1 LAPDLKPNLELN
13 LKPNPNLNLTQI
25 LNRTLGILACAL
37 PLSLTISAAHA
48 EISSALQTLAIYEKP
63 DRQQRLIEGA
73 KKEGSLLLYT
83 AMPREYVRLLNEPFE
98 KKYGIKVNVWQA
110 IGETI
115 VQKVINEDHGSK
127 PVVDVI
133 HSTSTILEALS
144 RENVLQEIR
153 SPIQKSL
160 IPTALPAHRQYA
172 SDLQYVFVQAYNTN
186 KIKKEDLPKTYQD
199 LLDPKWKGKLGIEAS
214 DNDWLASVVSDMGE
228 ARGVQFFKDLV
239 VNNDLSVRQGHTL
252 LTKLVVA
259 GEVPLAL
266 TVYQYSVEQA
276 KKQGAPIDWFVIE
289 PAVSVFSGIG
299 VAKKAPHPNAAMLYY
314 DYMLGAEAQGILA
327 TIGYPPTS
335 TLVES
340 PVKGIQIKYL
350 DGAALLDNQAKSD
363 AQFKGVI
370 NTKR

>member
-1 LAPDLKPNLELN
+1 LVPYLKPSCEQDFKPTLTLN
-13 LKPNPNLNLTQI
+13 LNRI
-25 LNRTLGILACAL
+25 LGALFCAL
-37 PLSLTISAAHA
+37 PLAMAVSPAHGQT
-48 EISSALQTLAIYEKP
+48 SSPLKTLAIYEKP

-73 KKEGSLLLYT
+73 RKEGSLLLYT

-133 HSTSTILEALS
+133 HSTSTLLEALS

-186 KIKKEDLPKTYQD
+186 KVKKEDLPKTYQD

-214 DNDWLASVVSDMGE
+214 DNDWLASVISDMGE

-239 VNNDLSVRQGHTL
+239 INNDLSVRQGHTL

-299 VAKKAPHPNAAMLYY
+299 VAKKAPHPFAAMLYY
-314 DYMLGAEAQGILA
+314 DYMLSPEAQGILA
-327 TIGYPPTS
+327 TIGYPPTN
-335 TLVES
+335 TEIES
-340 PVKGIQIKYL
+340 PVKGVKIKYL

-370 NTKR
+370 NAKR